1 MNARRPRISRLAG
14 LAGAVALSAALAA
27 PACAYSTEDWLTD
40 KVEAARP
47 KTAWS
52 GAPAKLR
59 FSSPNPAASLVPK
72 IWGRGFQWLTRAT
85 DGKLVIEEFHGGTL
99 HAAADGW
106 RAVRSGVTEYATCY
120 TSYEASGFPLHK
132 AIEVPFVTPENPV
145 VATRV
150 IQELAPKYFVKEWGG
165 RGVLYGYTAIAGVSD
180 IMSKKPIRKPEDL
193 KGLRVIAQGFSPEA
207 AQALGMVTLNI
218 PFPEIYTAM
227 QQGVADAVIWV
238 DPGFVPFKIYELA
251 KYHTALGLTA
261 QHIDTCINRSA
272 WQGLPA
278 PLKPAFAHFQQ
289 LMGHAVSQGI
299 GVDFRARARE
309 IYAQNG
315 VTMIALTPEERAAWR
330 AALKPV
336 QDKWVAEQ
344 KAAGLPADELL
355 ADIRRLEAKYRNLS
369 PDEVFRLTVESP
381 VDGLLPK

>member
-1 MNARRPRISRLAG
+1 MSLHPERSRRFARLAC
-14 LAGAVALSAALAA
+14 AAALCSALAA
-27 PACAYSTEDWLTD
+27 PALAYNTEDWLTD
-40 KVEAARP
+40 KVAAARP
-47 KTAWS
+47 KGTYT
-52 GAPAKLR
+52 GAPVKLR
-59 FSSPNPAASLVPK
+59 FSSPNPAASLVPT
-72 IWGRGFQWLTRAT
+72 IWHRGFEWLTRAT
-85 DGKLVIEEFHGGTL
+85 GGKLVIEEFHGGTL

-106 RAVRSGVTEYATCY
+106 RAVRTGVTEYAACY

-145 VATRV
+145 VATRI
-150 IQELAPKYFVKEWGG
+150 IQELAPKYFAREWAG

-207 AQALGMVTLNI
+207 SQALGMVTLNI

-272 WQGLPA
+272 YQGLPA
-278 PLKPAFAHFQQ
+278 ELKPAFAHFQQ
-289 LMGHAVSQGI
+289 MMGHAVSQGI
-299 GVDFRARARE
+299 GVDFRAKARD
-309 IYAQNG
+309 IYRQNG
-315 VTMIALTPEERAAWR
+315 VTMIALSADEKAAWQ

-336 QDKWVAEQ
+336 QDKWVAAQ
-344 KAAGLPADELL
+344 KAAGVPADELL
-355 ADIRRLEAKYRNLS
+355 ADIRRLEAKYRDAS
-369 PDEVFRLTVESP
+369 VDDIFKLTVESP

>member
-1 MNARRPRISRLAG
+1 MAKPLSFP
-14 LAGAVALSAALAA
+14 LAGAIALALNLALHA
-27 PACAYSTEDWLTD
+27 PASAYNTEDWFTG
-40 KVEAARP
+40 KVPAAQP
-47 KTAWS
+47 KAAYD
-52 GAPAKLR
+52 GAPVKLR

-72 IWGRGFQWLTRAT
+72 LWGRGFEWLGKAT
-85 DGKLVIEEFHGGTL
+85 HGKLVIEEFHGGTL

-150 IQELAPKYFVKEWGG
+150 IQELAPKYFAKEWQA
-165 RGVLYGYTAIAGVSD
+165 RGVLYGYTAVAGVSD
-180 IMSKKPIRKPEDL
+180 VMSKKPIRKPEDL

-207 AQALGMVTLNI
+207 AAALGMVTLNI
-218 PFPEIYTAM
+218 PFPEIYTAL

-251 KYHTALGLTA
+251 KYHTSLGLTA
-261 QHIDTCINRSA
+261 QHIDTCINRKA
-272 WQGLPA
+272 YQDLPA
-278 PLKPAFAHFQQ
+278 ALKPTFAHFQQ

-299 GVDFRARARE
+299 GVDFRAQAKD
-309 IYAQNG
+309 IYRQNG
-315 VTMIALTPEERAAWR
+315 VTLITLSPEEKAAWVN
-330 AALKPV
+330 ALKPV

-344 KAAGLPADELL
+344 KAAGVPADQLL
-355 ADIRRLEAKYRNLS
+355 ADIRRLEAKYRNAT
-369 PDEVFRLTVESP
+369 PDELFKLTVEQP
-381 VDGLLPK
+381 VSGLLPQ